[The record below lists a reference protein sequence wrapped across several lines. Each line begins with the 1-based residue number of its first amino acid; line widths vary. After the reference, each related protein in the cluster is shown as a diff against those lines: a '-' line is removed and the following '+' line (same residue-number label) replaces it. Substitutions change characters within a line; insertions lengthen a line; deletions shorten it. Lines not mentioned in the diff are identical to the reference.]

1 MPCETYGIPKNIRV
15 LYSIQ
20 MIEYSLVNFNENVI
34 YNLRDLQ
41 NIALFT
47 ELKNVRTLR
56 HGYYQTKKYM

>member
-1 MPCETYGIPKNIRV
+1 
-15 LYSIQ
+15 

-56 HGYYQTKKYM
+56 HGYYQTKKYMWNILRITLSWKIIANAEK